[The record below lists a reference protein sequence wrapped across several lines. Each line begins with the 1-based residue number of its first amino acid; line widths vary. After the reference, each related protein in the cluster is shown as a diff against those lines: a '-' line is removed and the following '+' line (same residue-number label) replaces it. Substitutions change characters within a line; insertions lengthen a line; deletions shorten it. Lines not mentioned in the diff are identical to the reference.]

1 LNTDNKNSNIS
12 AFIISIIHFSYKF
25 VRNEKHLVYIY
36 NLSSVEMSENLQIDN
51 LDKKILDIITKN
63 ARIPYLEVARE
74 CGVSGAAIHQRVQR
88 LIRIGVIRGSEFKV
102 DPVMVGF
109 KTCAYIGIF
118 LDHPGHFRDV
128 VDKFKEIPEIIEC
141 HYTTGNYSLFIKV
154 YTRDNE
160 HLRMI
165 LTDTIQNIAGIV
177 RTETLISL
185 EESINRQIPVL
196 SR

>member
-1 LNTDNKNSNIS
+1 MAEIL
-12 AFIISIIHFSYKF
+12 H
-25 VRNEKHLVYIY
+25 
-36 NLSSVEMSENLQIDN
+36 IDD
-51 LDKKILDIITKN
+51 LDRKILDIITKN

-88 LIRIGVIRGSEFKV
+88 LIKIGVIKGSEFKV
-102 DPVMVGF
+102 DPVLVGF
-109 KTCAYIGIF
+109 HTCAYIGIF
-118 LDHPGHFRDV
+118 LEHPGHFREV
-128 VDKFKEIPEIIEC
+128 VKKFREIPEIIEC

-160 HLRMI
+160 HLKDI
-165 LTDTIQNIAGIV
+165 LTERIQNIPGIV

-196 SR
+196 SK

>member
-1 LNTDNKNSNIS
+1 
-12 AFIISIIHFSYKF
+12 
-25 VRNEKHLVYIY
+25 
-36 NLSSVEMSENLQIDN
+36 MSESLQIDN

-118 LDHPGHFRDV
+118 LDHPGHFREV
-128 VDKFKEIPEIIEC
+128 VDKFKDIPEIIEC
-141 HYTTGNYSLFIKV
+141 HYTTGNYSLFI
-154 YTRDNE
+154 
-160 HLRMI
+160 
-165 LTDTIQNIAGIV
+165 
-177 RTETLISL
+177 S
-185 EESINRQIPVL
+185 
-196 SR
+196 

>member
-1 LNTDNKNSNIS
+1 MAENI
-12 AFIISIIHFSYKF
+12 
-25 VRNEKHLVYIY
+25 
-36 NLSSVEMSENLQIDN
+36 QIDK
-51 LDKKILDIITKN
+51 LDRKILDIITKN

-74 CGVSGAAIHQRVQR
+74 CNVSGAAIHQRVQR
-88 LIRIGVIRGSEFKV
+88 LIRIGVIKGSEFKV
-102 DPVMVGF
+102 DPVLVGF

-118 LDHPGHFRDV
+118 LDHPGQYKEV
-128 VDKFKEIPEIIEC
+128 IKKFMKISEIIEC

-160 HLRMI
+160 HLRDI
-165 LTDTIQNIAGIV
+165 LTEKIQSIPGIS

-196 SR
+196 GR

>member
-1 LNTDNKNSNIS
+1 MT
-12 AFIISIIHFSYKF
+12 
-25 VRNEKHLVYIY
+25 
-36 NLSSVEMSENLQIDN
+36 ENLQIDD

-74 CGVSGAAIHQRVQR
+74 CNVSGAAIHQRVQR
-88 LIRIGVIRGSEFKV
+88 LIRIGVIKGSEFIV
-102 DPVMVGF
+102 DPVLVGF

-118 LDHPGHFRDV
+118 LDHPGKYREV
-128 VDKFKEIPEIIEC
+128 IEKFKEIPEIIEC

-154 YTRDNE
+154 YTHDNE
-160 HLRMI
+160 HLRNI
-165 LTDTIQNIAGIV
+165 LTEKIQTIQGIS

-196 SR
+196 ISKK

>member
-1 LNTDNKNSNIS
+1 MT
-12 AFIISIIHFSYKF
+12 
-25 VRNEKHLVYIY
+25 
-36 NLSSVEMSENLQIDN
+36 ENLQIDD
-51 LDKKILDIITKN
+51 LDRKILDIITKN

-74 CGVSGAAIHQRVQR
+74 CNVSGAAIHQRVQR
-88 LIRIGVIRGSEFKV
+88 LIRIGVIKGSEFIV
-102 DPVMVGF
+102 DPVLVGF

-118 LDHPGHFRDV
+118 LDHPGKYREVIEKFR
-128 VDKFKEIPEIIEC
+128 EIPEIIEC

-160 HLRMI
+160 HLRNI
-165 LTDTIQNIAGIV
+165 LTEKIQTIPGIS

-196 SR
+196 IK

>member
-1 LNTDNKNSNIS
+1 MTETL
-12 AFIISIIHFSYKF
+12 
-25 VRNEKHLVYIY
+25 L
-36 NLSSVEMSENLQIDN
+36 IDN
-51 LDKKILDIITKN
+51 LDRKILDIITKN

-88 LIRIGVIRGSEFKV
+88 LIKIGVIKGSEFKV

-118 LDHPGHFRDV
+118 LDHPGHFREV
-128 VDKFKEIPEIIEC
+128 VGKFLEIPEVIEC

-154 YTRDNE
+154 YARDNE
-160 HLRMI
+160 HLRTI
-165 LTDTIQNIAGIV
+165 LTDSIQNIPGIT

-196 SR
+196 SK

>member
-1 LNTDNKNSNIS
+1 M
-12 AFIISIIHFSYKF
+12 A
-25 VRNEKHLVYIY
+25 
-36 NLSSVEMSENLQIDN
+36 ENLQIDK
-51 LDKKILDIITKN
+51 LDRKILDIISKN

-74 CGVSGAAIHQRVQR
+74 CGVSGAAIHQRVHR
-88 LIRIGVIRGSEFKV
+88 LMRIGVIRGSEFKI

-118 LDHPGHFRDV
+118 LDHPNHFREV
-128 VDKFKEIPEIIEC
+128 IKKFRDIPEVIEC

-160 HLRMI
+160 HLRDI
-165 LTDTIQNIAGIV
+165 LTEKIQSIPGIV

-196 SR
+196 GE

>member
-1 LNTDNKNSNIS
+1 MAENI
-12 AFIISIIHFSYKF
+12 
-25 VRNEKHLVYIY
+25 
-36 NLSSVEMSENLQIDN
+36 QIDK
-51 LDKKILDIITKN
+51 LDRKILDIITKN

-74 CGVSGAAIHQRVQR
+74 CNVSGAAIHQRVQR
-88 LIRIGVIRGSEFKV
+88 LMRIGVIKGSEFKV
-102 DPVMVGF
+102 DPVLVGF

-118 LDHPGHFRDV
+118 LDHPGQYKDV
-128 VDKFKEIPEIIEC
+128 IKKFNEISEIIEC

-160 HLRMI
+160 HLRAI
-165 LTDTIQNIAGIV
+165 LTEKIQSIPGVV

-196 SR
+196 GK

>member
-1 LNTDNKNSNIS
+1 
-12 AFIISIIHFSYKF
+12 
-25 VRNEKHLVYIY
+25 
-36 NLSSVEMSENLQIDN
+36 MIDD
-51 LDKKILDIITKN
+51 LDRKILDIITKN
-63 ARIPYLEVARE
+63 ARVPYLEVARA

-88 LIRIGVIRGSEFKV
+88 LIRLGVIKGSEFKV

-109 KTCAYIGIF
+109 RTCAYIGIF
-118 LDHPGHFRDV
+118 LDHPGQYREV
-128 VDKFKEIPEIIEC
+128 VKKFKDVPEIIEC

-160 HLRMI
+160 HLKQI
-165 LTDTIQNIAGIV
+165 LTEKIQTIQGIT

-196 SR
+196 SK

>member
-1 LNTDNKNSNIS
+1 MIMGD
-12 AFIISIIHFSYKF
+12 
-25 VRNEKHLVYIY
+25 
-36 NLSSVEMSENLQIDN
+36 NLQIDN
-51 LDKKILDIITKN
+51 LDRKILDIITKN

-88 LIRIGVIRGSEFKV
+88 LIRLGVIRGSEFKV
-102 DPVMVGF
+102 DPALVGF

-118 LDHPGHFRDV
+118 LDHPGNFRNVITEFRD
-128 VDKFKEIPEIIEC
+128 IPEIIEC
-141 HYTTGNYSLFIKV
+141 HYTTGNYSLFLKV

-160 HLRMI
+160 HLRDI
-165 LTDTIQNIAGIV
+165 LTDKIQNIPGIT

-196 SR
+196 SS

>member
-1 LNTDNKNSNIS
+1 MAD
-12 AFIISIIHFSYKF
+12 
-25 VRNEKHLVYIY
+25 
-36 NLSSVEMSENLQIDN
+36 NLQIDS
-51 LDKKILDIITKN
+51 LDRKILDIITKN

-88 LIRIGVIRGSEFKV
+88 LIKIGVIKGSEFKV
-102 DPVMVGF
+102 DPVLVGF

-118 LDHPGHFRDV
+118 LEHPGHFREV
-128 VDKFKEIPEIIEC
+128 VNNLKNIPEIIEC

-154 YTRDNE
+154 YTKDNE
-160 HLRMI
+160 HLKDI
-165 LTDTIQNIAGIV
+165 LTEKIQNIAGIV

-196 SR
+196 GK